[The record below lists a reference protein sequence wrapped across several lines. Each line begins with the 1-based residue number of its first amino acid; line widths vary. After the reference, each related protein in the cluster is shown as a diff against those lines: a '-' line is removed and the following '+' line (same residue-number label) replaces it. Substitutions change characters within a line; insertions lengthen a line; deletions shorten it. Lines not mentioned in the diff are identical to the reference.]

1 MQYAPKQSVPQ
12 VIRRICVSKSAALDP
27 HWPALLPSLCSLAHD
42 TAGPTKLATE
52 RTLARILT
60 LEDSTDKAQLFLS
73 SGQAGSLVKSYLSDA
88 KLRALSK
95 IPMDSDDVA

>member
-1 MQYAPKQSVPQ
+1 MSQ
-12 VIRRICVSKSAALDP
+12 VIRRVCVSKSAALDP
-27 HWPALLPSLCSLAHD
+27 HWPALLPSLCSLAQD

-52 RTLARILT
+52 RTLARILM
-60 LEDSTDKAQLFLS
+60 LDDSTDKAQLFLS

-95 IPMDSDDVA
+95 LPMDSDDTA